1 MVSVVARTAF
11 AAGPRPRVI
20 VPALLLLAACTGT
33 EHAVFIPRDLPTVTP
48 PPAQMDAAPP
58 PADAAPD
65 AGREDA
71 GRDEDAGSIR
81 EPALDRD
88 VTFDWKQTLPGQG
101 TCREGSYVGS
111 FTCSPPAQPGSS
123 APSPLSGQVAFT
135 LGSVT
140 EQQVLAITQGSVKD
154 PIGIVFHA
162 DLRGALRCTDNRF
175 DAYTENGVSLIG
187 FDNFDAMLT
196 GQFDDEALVIDG
208 EFAMI
213 NDSGQTCDGQ
223 FHVSAAP

>member
-1 MVSVVARTAF
+1 
-11 AAGPRPRVI
+11 
-20 VPALLLLAACTGT
+20 
-33 EHAVFIPRDLPTVTP
+33 
-48 PPAQMDAAPP
+48 MDAAPP
-58 PADAAPD
+58 PADAAPE

-196 GQFDDEALVIDG
+196 GQFDD
-208 EFAMI
+208 
-213 NDSGQTCDGQ
+213 
-223 FHVSAAP
+223 

>member
-11 AAGPRPRVI
+11 AAGDRRRVI
-20 VPALLLLAACTGT
+20 VPALLVLAACTGT
-33 EHAVFIPRDLPTVTP
+33 EHAVFIPRDVPSVTP
-48 PPAQMDAAPP
+48 PAPHIDAAPP
-58 PADAAPD
+58 PADAAPE

-71 GRDEDAGSIR
+71 GRDEDAGWIP
-81 EPALDRD
+81 EPELDPD
-88 VTFDWKQTLPGQG
+88 VTFDWKQSLPGQG

-111 FTCSPPAQPGSS
+111 FTCWPPAQPGSS

-154 PIGIVFHA
+154 PIGIVFNA
-162 DLRGALRCTDNRF
+162 ELLGALRCTDNRF

-187 FDNFDAMLT
+187 FDNFDATLT
-196 GQFDDEALVIDG
+196 GQFDDDALVIDG
-208 EFAMI
+208 AFAMI